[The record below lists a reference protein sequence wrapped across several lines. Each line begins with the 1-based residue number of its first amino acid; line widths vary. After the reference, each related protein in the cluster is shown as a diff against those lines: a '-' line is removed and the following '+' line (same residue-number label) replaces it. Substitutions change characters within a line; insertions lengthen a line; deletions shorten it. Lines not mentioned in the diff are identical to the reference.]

1 MLRNYLKI
9 TFRNL
14 VRNKV
19 YSAINIGGLAVGMAV
34 AMLIGLWLQN
44 ELSYNKAFANYDRIA
59 QVWQNQTFNG
69 RIGTQEEMPP
79 PLGQS
84 LRTTYGTDFK
94 RVVMSTSDFT
104 SILTVG
110 DKKLTKTGRA
120 SEAALAEMLT
130 LPMLY
135 GTRAGLNDPKAIL
148 LSKSV
153 TNAFFGD
160 TDPVGKIMKVNDNNV
175 LRVAGVYDDFPA
187 TSQFDGLEFIVAWN
201 DNDDYVSNYKDDW
214 DYNSFLTYVQLADN
228 ADMDKVSAKIKDLKL
243 RNGTDDSRAYQSEL
257 FLHPMS
263 KWHLYSE
270 FKDGVNTGGR
280 IQFVW
285 LFGIIGGFVLLL
297 ACINFMNLSTARSE
311 KRAKEVGI
319 RKAVGSVRGQLVS
332 QFFSESFLVV
342 GLAFVLAMGIVVVS
356 LGWFNQIADKQMT
369 LPWSSLAF
377 WLASIGFVG
386 LTGLLAG
393 SYPALY
399 LSGFQPV
406 KTLKGTFRVGRF
418 AALPRKVLVVV
429 QFTVSVALI
438 IGTLVVYSQIQ
449 YAKNRPVGYGR
460 EGLISIA
467 TPTPDI
473 HDHFNAIR
481 DDLKKSGAIIEMT
494 ESHSPLTD
502 LFLALA
508 GYDWRGKDPNQNVSL
523 GTIRVSPEFG
533 KTVGWKLADGRDF
546 SRAFTTDSSAMILNE
561 AAVKL
566 MGFSDAVGEI
576 VKLEGVPYTVIGVA
590 KDVLMESPYTPVR
603 PSVYMLSPRKG
614 NFAFMKLNPAIGPQ
628 ESLRKIESVLKTY
641 SPAAPFDYQFAE
653 QDYAKKFAAEERI
666 GNLASVFAVLA
677 IFISC
682 LGLFGL
688 ASFVAEQRTKEIG
701 VRKVLGASVGSLWG
715 LLSKD
720 FVGLVGI
727 ACLIAIP
734 LAWYFLA
741 GWLQQYPY
749 RTELSWWI
757 FAASGAGALVITL
770 LTVSYQS
777 VKAALMNPVKAL
789 RSE

>member
-1 MLRNYLKI
+1 MLTNYLKI
-9 TFRNL
+9 AWRNL
-14 VRNKV
+14 RRNKV

-34 AMLIGLWLQN
+34 AMLIGLWMHD
-44 ELSYNKAFANYDRIA
+44 ELSVNTSFANYDRIA
-59 QVWQNQTFNG
+59 QVWQHQTFNG
-69 RIGTQEEMPP
+69 KIGTQEEMPP
-79 PLGQS
+79 PLGKA

-94 RVVMSTSDFT
+94 RVVMSTSDFP

-120 SEAALAEMLT
+120 SEAAIADMLT

-135 GTRAGLNDPKAIL
+135 GTRTGLNDPKAIL

-153 TNAFFGD
+153 ANAFFGD
-160 TDPVGKIMKVNDNNV
+160 ANPVGKIMKVNDNNV
-175 LRVAGVYDDFPA
+175 LRVAGVYNDFPA
-187 TSQFDGLEFIVAWN
+187 TSQFNGLEFMVAWN
-201 DNDDYVSNYKDDW
+201 DNDDYVSNFKDDW

-228 ADMDKVSAKIKDLKL
+228 ADVEKVSAKIKDLKL
-243 RNGTDDSRAYQSEL
+243 RNGSADSRAYQSEL

-319 RKAVGSVRGQLVS
+319 RKAVGSVRAQLIT

-342 GLAFVLAMGIVVVS
+342 GLAFVVAVGLVVVS
-356 LGWFNQIADKQMT
+356 LPWFSQMADKQLSM
-369 LPWSSLAF
+369 PWANPIF
-377 WLASIGFVG
+377 WLISGGFVG

-399 LSGFQPV
+399 LSGFQPIKV
-406 KTLKGTFRVGRF
+406 LKGTIRAGRF
-418 AALPRKVLVVV
+418 ATLPRQVLVVV
-429 QFTVSVALI
+429 QFAVSVILI
-438 IGTLVVYSQIQ
+438 IGTLVVFRQIQ
-449 YAKNRPVGYGR
+449 HAKNRPVGYGR
-460 EGLISIA
+460 EGLITLN

-481 DDLKKSGAIIEMT
+481 DDLRKSGAIVEMT

-502 LFLALA
+502 LYLALA

-523 GTIRVSPEFG
+523 GTIRVSAEFG
-533 KTVGWKLADGRDF
+533 KTVGWKPIAGRDF
-546 SRAFTTDSSAMILNE
+546 SRAFATDSSAIVLNE

-566 MGFSDAVGEI
+566 MGFKQPVGET
-576 VKLEGVPYTVIGVA
+576 VKLEGVPFTVIGVV

-603 PSVYMLSPRKG
+603 PSVYMPNIRKG
-614 NFAFMKLNPAIGPQ
+614 NFAFMKLNPAMGTRDALQ
-628 ESLRKIESVLKTY
+628 TIEAVLKTY
-641 SPAAPFDYQFAE
+641 SPATPFDYQFANQE
-653 QDYAKKFAAEERI
+653 YAKKFAAEERI
-666 GNLASVFAVLA
+666 GKLASLFAVLA
-677 IFISC
+677 ILISC

-701 VRKVLGASVGSLWG
+701 IRKVLGASVGSLWG

-720 FVGLVGI
+720 FVLLV
-727 ACLIAIP
+727 LIALLIATP
-734 LAWYFLA
+734 LAYY
-741 GWLQQYPY
+741 GMNQWLQKYSY

-757 FAASGAGALVITL
+757 FASAGAGALVITL
-770 LTVSYQS
+770 LTVSFQAI
-777 VKAALMNPVKAL
+777 KAALMNPVRSL